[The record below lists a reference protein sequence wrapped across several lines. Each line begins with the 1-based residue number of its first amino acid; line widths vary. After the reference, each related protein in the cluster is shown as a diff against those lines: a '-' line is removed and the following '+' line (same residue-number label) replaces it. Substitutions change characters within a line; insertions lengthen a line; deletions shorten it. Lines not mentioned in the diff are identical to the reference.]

1 MTLWGT
7 GARTVDDTAA
17 RGGQRRSL
25 RRLAPAGV
33 GGQRRGA
40 RWTTMMGLTSGDGMS
55 STIHTPYYRHCQNLN
70 SL

>member
-7 GARTVDDTAA
+7 GPALWTAPGRSVDSHHTPPTGRGPTVDNPRT
-17 RGGQRRSL
+17 
-25 RRLAPAGV
+25 
-33 GGQRRGA
+33 
-40 RWTTMMGLTSGDGMS
+40 RWTTITGLTSEDEVS